1 MARSIYG
8 RSETL
13 KQYAAGLSQDA
24 QANSLAD
31 FIAPRVV
38 TGVANGQY
46 KTFSDKN
53 AFLAPDAARAVGG
66 KARRI
71 SFASGDAYFNCAPY
85 ALEVAIDEYERQ
97 AAGDDQEL
105 LEQAKTRAVVTQA
118 ILAHEKAVFAA
129 VNAAVSATASVG
141 DWDNDSTDPIAEI
154 DAQIEA
160 IATATGMLPNRMV
173 LGLSAFK
180 ALRHNAKVI
189 ARMPGATL
197 IGATTSQIAA
207 MTLNPQMDI
216 RVGVLS
222 ADAYKAG
229 KTASKSNIVGGEC
242 YIFCASENPT
252 QYDPSFAKTFSAA
265 PGSVFD
271 VRVYQDD
278 PRTDIIAVDWTVDI
292 KVVAAAACRRITMS

>member
-1 MARSIYG
+1 MSA
-8 RSETL
+8 
-13 KQYAAGLSQDA
+13 
-24 QANSLAD
+24 
-31 FIAPRVV
+31 
-38 TGVANGQY
+38 VAS
-46 KTFSDKN
+46 K
-53 AFLAPDAARAVGG
+53 
-66 KARRI
+66 
-71 SFASGDAYFNCAPY
+71 
-85 ALEVAIDEYERQ
+85 
-97 AAGDDQEL
+97 
-105 LEQAKTRAVVTQA
+105 
-118 ILAHEKAVFAA
+118 
-129 VNAAVSATASVG
+129 G
-141 DWDNDSTDPIAEI
+141 DWDNDQKDPIAEI
-154 DAQIEA
+154 DEQIEA
-160 IATATGMLPNRMV
+160 IATATGQMPNRMI